1 MGARFIASSRPN
13 KLTNYLEL
21 ACPPGVETLN
31 LPGGLFVMTPK
42 KLALIIGLML
52 GVGLIAGGIVYA
64 QQAAAPE
71 ALLEAQDPLNGEVR
85 GLSFMIDG
93 GPFLGVSVEDIS
105 KENMSRYGMR
115 EVRGVGVTQVVKDS
129 PAEKAG
135 LRKDDVILRF
145 EGESVTSARK
155 LTRLVGEA
163 SADQTVRLTIS
174 RGGSEQE
181 ISATLAKHDGMQ
193 NVFSGALRPDIFRGT
208 TPFPMKIDP
217 GMIQINP
224 GEGGFAFAFGN
235 RRIGV
240 STQPLTKQLADYFG
254 VKDGGLLITSVNDN
268 SPAAKA
274 GLKAGDVITAVDGEK
289 VTSPGDV
296 SRAIS
301 KKEDGPVSL
310 TIFRDRNTRTVTVT
324 PEKNP
329 ERTLMRPGTIGTRRI
344 VIPSIQVPAVP
355 EMNIQIPRIAIP
367 ATPQIDVTVP
377 RRAPR
382 VMTRSHQIII

>member
-1 MGARFIASSRPN
+1 
-13 KLTNYLEL
+13 
-21 ACPPGVETLN
+21 
-31 LPGGLFVMTPK
+31 MTPK
-42 KLALIIGLML
+42 KLAVIIGLML
-52 GVGLIAGGIVYA
+52 GVGVIVYA

-71 ALLEAQDPLNGEVR
+71 ALLEAQEPSTVEAPR
-85 GLSFMIDG
+85 AFTFMMDG
-93 GPFLGVSVEDIS
+93 GPFLGIHVEDIS
-105 KENMSRYGMR
+105 KENLSRYGMR

-135 LRKDDVILRF
+135 LKKDDVILRF
-145 EGESVTSARK
+145 DGESVTSARK

-163 SADQTVRLTIS
+163 SADQTVRITIS

-181 ISATLAKHDGMQ
+181 VSATLAKHDGLQ
-193 NVFSGALRPDIFRGT
+193 NVFGSAMPPDVFRGT

-224 GEGGFAFAFGN
+224 GEGGFAFAFGGN

-254 VKDGGLLITSVNDN
+254 VKDGGLLITSVDDN

-289 VTSPGDV
+289 MASPGDV

-310 TIFRDRNTRTVTVT
+310 TIIRDRNARTVTVT

-329 ERTLMRPGTIGTRRI
+329 ERTLIRPGTIGTRRI

-355 EMNIQIPRIAIP
+355 EMNIQIPRIVVP

-382 VMTRSHQIII
+382 IVTRSHQIII

>member
-1 MGARFIASSRPN
+1 
-13 KLTNYLEL
+13 
-21 ACPPGVETLN
+21 
-31 LPGGLFVMTPK
+31 MTPR
-42 KLALIIGLML
+42 KLALIIGLTL

-71 ALLEAQDPLNGEVR
+71 ALLEAQEPSTAEATRAFSIML
-85 GLSFMIDG
+85 DG
-93 GPFLGVSVEDIS
+93 GTFLGVSVEDIS

-115 EVRGVGVTQVVKDS
+115 EVRGAGVIQVIKDS

-135 LRKDDVILRF
+135 LKKDDVILRF

-155 LTRLVGEA
+155 LTRLVSEA

-181 ISATLAKHDGMQ
+181 VSATLAKHDGTL
-193 NVFSGALRPDIFRGT
+193 NVFGSAMPPDLFRGT
-208 TPFPMKIDP
+208 MPPDILRGSTPFPMKIDP

-224 GEGGFAFAFGN
+224 GEGGFMFAFGN

-254 VKDGGLLITSVNDN
+254 VKDGGLLVTSVNDN

-310 TIFRDRNTRTVTVT
+310 TIVRDRNTRTVTVT

-329 ERTLMRPGTIGTRRI
+329 ERTLMRPGTIGTRRV

-355 EMNIQIPRIAIP
+355 EMNIRIPRIAVP

-382 VMTRSHQIII
+382 VVTRSHQIII

>member
-1 MGARFIASSRPN
+1 
-13 KLTNYLEL
+13 
-21 ACPPGVETLN
+21 
-31 LPGGLFVMTPK
+31 MTPK

-52 GVGLIAGGIVYA
+52 GVGVIAGGIAYA
-64 QQAAAPE
+64 QQAAAPV
-71 ALLEAQDPLNGEVR
+71 ALLEAQGPATAESR
-85 GLSFMIDG
+85 AFTIMMDG
-93 GPFLGVSVEDIS
+93 GTFLGVYAEDIS

-135 LRKDDVILRF
+135 LKKDDVILRF
-145 EGESVTSARK
+145 EGEAVTSARK

-181 ISATLAKHDGMQ
+181 VSATLAKHDGMQ
-193 NVFSGALRPDIFRGT
+193 NVFGSAMPSGILHGTMPPDILRGT

-224 GEGGFAFAFGN
+224 GDGGFTFAFGN

-268 SPAAKA
+268 SPAVKA

-310 TIFRDRNTRTVTVT
+310 TIIRDRNARTVTVT
-324 PEKNP
+324 PENNP

-344 VIPSIQVPAVP
+344 VIPSIQVPTVP

-382 VMTRSHQIII
+382 VVTRSHQIII

>member
-1 MGARFIASSRPN
+1 
-13 KLTNYLEL
+13 
-21 ACPPGVETLN
+21 
-31 LPGGLFVMTPK
+31 MTPK
-42 KLALIIGLML
+42 KLALIIGLTI
-52 GVGLIAGGIVYA
+52 GVGLIAGGIAYA
-64 QQAAAPE
+64 QQAAAAPE
-71 ALLEAQDPLNGEVR
+71 ALLEAQEPSTAEATR
-85 GLSFMIDG
+85 AFSIMIDG
-93 GPFLGVSVEDIS
+93 GTFLGVSVEDIS

-135 LRKDDVILRF
+135 LKKDDVILRF
-145 EGESVTSARK
+145 DGESVTSARK

-163 SADQTVRLTIS
+163 SADQTVRITIS

-181 ISATLAKHDGMQ
+181 VSATLAKHDGVQ
-193 NVFSGALRPDIFRGT
+193 NVFGRAMPPGIFRGT

-217 GMIQINP
+217 GMIEINP
-224 GEGGFAFAFGN
+224 GEGGFAFAFGGN

-254 VKDGGLLITSVNDN
+254 VKDGGLLITSVNES

-289 VTSPGDV
+289 VASPGDV

-301 KKEDGPVSL
+301 KKQDGDITL
-310 TIFRDRNTRTVTVT
+310 TIIRDHNTQTITVT

-344 VIPSIQVPAVP
+344 VIPSIQAPAVP
-355 EMNIQIPRIAIP
+355 EMNI
-367 ATPQIDVTVP
+367 
-377 RRAPR
+377 
-382 VMTRSHQIII
+382 

>member
-1 MGARFIASSRPN
+1 
-13 KLTNYLEL
+13 
-21 ACPPGVETLN
+21 
-31 LPGGLFVMTPK
+31 
-42 KLALIIGLML
+42 
-52 GVGLIAGGIVYA
+52 
-64 QQAAAPE
+64 
-71 ALLEAQDPLNGEVR
+71 LEAQEPSRAEATRAFSIML
-85 GLSFMIDG
+85 DG
-93 GPFLGVSVEDIS
+93 GPFLGVSVEDIG

-115 EVRGVGVTQVVKDS
+115 EVRGVGVTQVIKDS
-129 PAEKAG
+129 PAERAG
-135 LRKDDVILRF
+135 LKKDDVILRF

-155 LTRLVGEA
+155 LTRLVSEA

-181 ISATLAKHDGMQ
+181 VSATLAKHDRMQ
-193 NVFSGALRPDIFRGT
+193 NVFGSAMPPDLFRGT

-224 GEGGFAFAFGN
+224 GEGGFMFAFGN

-310 TIFRDRNTRTVTVT
+310 TIIRDHNARTITVT

-329 ERTLMRPGTIGTRRI
+329 ERTLVRPGTIGTRRV
-344 VIPSIQVPAVP
+344 VIPSIQLPAVP
-355 EMNIQIPRIAIP
+355 EMNIRIPRIAVP

-382 VMTRSHQIII
+382 VVTRSHQIII